1 MKKSGR
7 YDTSGMIEDQYEE
20 GSKGLVLKNII
31 GIKTSREMGQ
41 LETKELV
48 RCTDELLKYYERNHR
63 FTAADI
69 CYMHKLW
76 LGPIYEWAGRYR
88 QVKLS
93 KAGLPFANPEFI
105 PQLMEEF
112 EKNILASGT
121 PCIFQ
126 SRNKTGEAIAIVHVE
141 LLLIH
146 PFREGNGRLA
156 RLLAILMALQAGLP
170 LLDFTDIEGQKREE
184 YFSAVRD
191 GLNRNYEPMK
201 RVFSDVVLKTLKI
214 YGEK

>member
-20 GSKGLVLKNII
+20 GSQGLVLKNIP
-31 GIKTSREMGQ
+31 GVKTPRKMGR
-41 LETKELV
+41 LETKWLV
-48 RCTDELLKYYERNHR
+48 HTTEEVIKYYDRNHC

-76 LGPIYEWAGRYR
+76 LGPIYAWAGRYR
-88 QVKLS
+88 QVKVS
-93 KAGLPFANPEFI
+93 KTGFLFANPEFI
-105 PQLMEEF
+105 PQLMGEF
-112 EKNILASGT
+112 EKNILAEYT
-121 PCIFQ
+121 PCIF
-126 SRNKTGEAIAIVHVE
+126 RARKKITEAISIVHVE

-170 LLDFTDIEGQKREE
+170 LLDFADIEGKKKDE
-184 YFSAVRD
+184 YFLAVRA
-191 GLNRNYEPMK
+191 GLDNTYKPMEK
-201 RVFSDVVLKTLKI
+201 IFSEVILKSLKI
-214 YGEK
+214 YSGR

>member
-20 GSKGLVLKNII
+20 GSQGLVLKNIPE
-31 GIKTSREMGQ
+31 IKTLRKMER
-41 LETKELV
+41 LETK
-48 RCTDELLKYYERNHR
+48 RLLRITEEVIKYYDRNHC
-63 FTAADI
+63 FTATDI

-76 LGPIYEWAGRYR
+76 LGPIYTWAGRYR

-93 KAGLPFANPEFI
+93 KAGFLFANPDFI
-105 PQLMEEF
+105 PQLMDEF
-112 EKNILASGT
+112 EKNILAKYT

-126 SRNKTGEAIAIVHVE
+126 ARKKIAEAISIVHVE

-170 LLDFTDIEGQKREE
+170 LLDFTDIEGKKKDE
-184 YFSAVRD
+184 YFLAVRA
-191 GLNRNYEPMK
+191 GLDNTYKPMEK
-201 RVFSDVVLKTLKI
+201 IFNEVILKSLRI
-214 YGEK
+214 YGGQ